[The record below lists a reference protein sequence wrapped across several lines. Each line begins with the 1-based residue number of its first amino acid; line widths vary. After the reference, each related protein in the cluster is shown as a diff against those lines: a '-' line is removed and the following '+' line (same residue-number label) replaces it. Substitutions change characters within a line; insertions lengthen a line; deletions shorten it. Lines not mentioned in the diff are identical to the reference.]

1 MLNWTAKH
9 PIPFRR
15 ELSCLFPYT
24 QHLQHFCIYG
34 HRASEIDGFHFINML
49 TNYSSFNAKL
59 GIQPV
64 HVRPLQSEAFTD
76 PQTKANTAPDLP
88 AWSSLSPDGN
98 RIRLTVSNL
107 NNNTSAIWEIRPD
120 GSGMHPVFPD
130 WNNPSAEC
138 CGKWTPDGKYYVFQS
153 TRDGA
158 TNIWIVPD
166 HTNWWRKDPREPAQL
181 TTGPL
186 QFSFPLPSKDGRK
199 LFVIGTQP
207 RAELVRYDA
216 KADDF
221 VPYLGGISAGD
232 VDFSRDGQWVTYVS
246 YPEDTLWR
254 SKLDGS
260 ARLQLTYPP
269 MRTGLAHWS
278 PDGQQIA
285 FSATTPGKPW
295 KLFLIP
301 KDGGT
306 PQPVTPEEI
315 TETDPT
321 WSADGGTLAFGHFNV
336 LHPEQTFIE
345 LVDLKTHQISELP
358 SSRGIFGPRWS
369 PDGRYIIALTLE
381 GNTLML
387 YDVKNQKWLRL
398 DLKLG
403 LLGYFAWS
411 SDSAEL
417 YFDTYSSNNAGFF
430 RLRIRDLKLEKMADL
445 KKIKEFPSQFAGSW
459 SGLGPGDTPLFVR
472 DITTQ
477 EIYALDLQ
485 LP

>member
-34 HRASEIDGFHFINML
+34 HRASGIDGFHFINML
-49 TNYSSFNAKL
+49 TNYSSFNAEL

-88 AWSSLSPDGN
+88 AWLSLSPDGN

-269 MRTGLAHWS
+269 MRTGLAH
-278 PDGQQIA
+278 
-285 FSATTPGKPW
+285 
-295 KLFLIP
+295 
-301 KDGGT
+301 
-306 PQPVTPEEI
+306 
-315 TETDPT
+315 
-321 WSADGGTLAFGHFNV
+321 
-336 LHPEQTFIE
+336 
-345 LVDLKTHQISELP
+345 
-358 SSRGIFGPRWS
+358 
-369 PDGRYIIALTLE
+369 
-381 GNTLML
+381 
-387 YDVKNQKWLRL
+387 
-398 DLKLG
+398 
-403 LLGYFAWS
+403 
-411 SDSAEL
+411 
-417 YFDTYSSNNAGFF
+417 
-430 RLRIRDLKLEKMADL
+430 
-445 KKIKEFPSQFAGSW
+445 
-459 SGLGPGDTPLFVR
+459 
-472 DITTQ
+472 
-477 EIYALDLQ
+477 
-485 LP
+485 